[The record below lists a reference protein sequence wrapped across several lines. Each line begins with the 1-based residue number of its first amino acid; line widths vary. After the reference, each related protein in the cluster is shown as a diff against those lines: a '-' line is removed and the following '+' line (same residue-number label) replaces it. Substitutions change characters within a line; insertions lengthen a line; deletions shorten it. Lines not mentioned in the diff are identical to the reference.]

1 VTSLT
6 AQIQVYARNLSKN
19 LAHANTANPS
29 LHDSLAALD
38 EAMQAGIKQ
47 SIALTMKEAVGE
59 AFGLPSTE
67 YFVAA
72 TKPIDAAIQLTD
84 ASTKALIRIL
94 DARRQSSHNGTLGTL
109 LFTAAMLLLTG
120 YIVLAMSVGIVHAV
134 DEVNATSTALAVGD
148 LTRPARVDSQ
158 NELGRIGDD
167 VNRAREALAHLI
179 QSAKS
184 MSEQVSST
192 AVHLGDLAARLEQ
205 ELDRFTV

>member
-1 VTSLT
+1 
-6 AQIQVYARNLSKN
+6 
-19 LAHANTANPS
+19 
-29 LHDSLAALD
+29 
-38 EAMQAGIKQ
+38 
-47 SIALTMKEAVGE
+47 
-59 AFGLPSTE
+59 
-67 YFVAA
+67 
-72 TKPIDAAIQLTD
+72 
-84 ASTKALIRIL
+84 
-94 DARRQSSHNGTLGTL
+94 
-109 LFTAAMLLLTG
+109 MLLLTG